1 MEASGRSRVA
11 RKILTDGGWNE
22 RTDRIRRFVAIL
34 AWVADVDKTLL
45 RAYRNWRATR
55 SQ

>member
-1 MEASGRSRVA
+1 MSVPIAFGA
-11 RKILTDGGWNE
+11 
-22 RTDRIRRFVAIL
+22 FVAIL

-45 RAYRNWRATR
+45 RAYRNWRATQ

>member
-1 MEASGRSRVA
+1 MEAGMSVPIAFGA
-11 RKILTDGGWNE
+11 
-22 RTDRIRRFVAIL
+22 FVAIL

-55 SQ
+55 SP